1 MSYPFFDKGRQEHFW
16 NTSNSSVKLLFV
28 GSPLI
33 DFGVQRNLLHCY
45 MAVEVSSV
53 SKNPTM
59 QLHQRCC
66 LVLPAIWTN
75 IREILAPIQPPSVE
89 LERQFRCWWKS
100 HADVSRLRV
109 LSKFEWC
116 HQNQISIA
124 MAGKSQWKKWNA
136 FSRTDAFWQRC
147 LFASLRKR
155 YDELLADGNK
165 AVQDAIAS
173 TPTQQK
179 DHH

>member
-1 MSYPFFDKGRQEHFW
+1 M
-16 NTSNSSVKLLFV
+16 
-28 GSPLI
+28 
-33 DFGVQRNLLHCY
+33 HCY
-45 MAVEVSSV
+45 IAVEVSSV
-53 SKNPTM
+53 SKNRTM

-75 IREILAPIQPPSVE
+75 IREILAPIQPPSIK

-100 HADVSRLRV
+100 HADITRLRV

-124 MAGKSQWKKWNA
+124 IVGKNQWRRWNA
-136 FSRTDAFWQRC
+136 FSCTDAFWQRF

-155 YDELLADGNK
+155 YDEMLADGNK
-165 AVQDAIAS
+165 AVQDAIAGALPIS
-173 TPTQQK
+173 DVQAAADTDTTERSPQASL
-179 DHH
+179 